1 MIGDM
6 PPPPPPLLGWRWPRG
21 PFIMPVRISV
31 SPIFASFGLLRRACL
46 VVRNEDESHSSAAIL
61 SVGAVSAAATA
72 LRPTARRRR
81 VRLSGHARIPHDAM
95 DHEPVP
101 DEQHDQRAERR
112 GDETTALIGPV
123 PADGLADKG
132 GDEGA
137 GDSQHSGQD
146 EAFRL
151 VRTRGKDARDQ
162 AGDEAYYDDPDDVPH
177 KRSPKMTSRRSVL
190 LRRRA
195 LK

>member
-21 PFIMPVRISV
+21 PLHH
-31 SPIFASFGLLRRACL
+31 ASKNIGQSHVCLLWSLPRARL
-46 VVRNEDESHSSAAIL
+46 VVRNEDAPHSSAAIL
-61 SVGAVSAAATA
+61 SAGAVSAGRDA

-81 VRLSGHARIPHDAM
+81 VRLSGHARIPNDAM

-101 DEQHDQRAERR
+101 DEQHDERAERR
-112 GDETTALIGPV
+112 GDETGTLIGPV

-137 GDSQHSGQD
+137 GDTQRSGQD

-151 VRTRGKDARDQ
+151 VRTRRNHARN
-162 AGDEAYYDDPDDVPH
+162 
-177 KRSPKMTSRRSVL
+177 
-190 LRRRA
+190 
-195 LK
+195 